1 MFEKLG
7 DRRGA
12 AAALER
18 AVWISPYDPAIHVR
32 LAEHLAA
39 TGDKAKVVRER
50 RAIVALEPVDRAEAR
65 YQLALAL
72 VEAGD
77 RTAARREVLQALEE
91 APSFER
97 AQVLLLQL
105 QQ

>member
-1 MFEKLG
+1 M
-7 DRRGA
+7 
-12 AAALER
+12 
-18 AVWISPYDPAIHVR
+18 
-32 LAEHLAA
+32 
-39 TGDKAKVVRER
+39 
-50 RAIVALEPVDRAEAR
+50 DRAEAR